1 MENIIEQVKDV
12 LKMEA
17 QGIMDLVDRV
27 GPEFEEAVKIILGAK
42 GRVILTGMGKSGL
55 VGRKISATLNSTG
68 TPSLF
73 MHPAEALHGDLGM
86 VTKDDIIL
94 SISNS
99 GHTQEINKLLPI
111 IKKMGAKI
119 ISFTGGCPCARL

>member
-27 GPEFEEAVKIILGAK
+27 GPEFEEAIKIILGAK

-86 VTKDDIIL
+86 VTKGWLPWGYSRSINTMRAFCRLESRIVSLMAWL
-94 SISNS
+94 SF
-99 GHTQEINKLLPI
+99 LL
-111 IKKMGAKI
+111 
-119 ISFTGGCPCARL
+119 SC